1 MKQARTSDDE
11 NDVDAIESEQRHD
24 CGKNSSNDKL
34 QKKKK
39 ISASIKIYKEMYR
52 QMSTKMILE
61 KTEGKYYEMSLT
73 LACNIHA
80 RIRSLAP

>member
-34 QKKKK
+34 QKKNKYQQVLK
-39 ISASIKIYKEMYR
+39 
-52 QMSTKMILE
+52 STRKCIA
-61 KTEGKYYEMSLT
+61 KCRRK
-73 LACNIHA
+73 
-80 RIRSLAP
+80 